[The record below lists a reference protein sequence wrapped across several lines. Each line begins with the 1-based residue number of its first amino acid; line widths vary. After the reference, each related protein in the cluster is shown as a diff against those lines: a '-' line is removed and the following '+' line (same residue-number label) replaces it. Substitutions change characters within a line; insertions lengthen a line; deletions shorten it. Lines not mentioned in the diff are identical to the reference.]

1 MALSKKIYPP
11 TRTRIPNVIRRG
23 KKIMTSEIKMYFIAS
38 REHDSKIAILVSK
51 KIDKR
56 AVVRNKLRRRARE
69 IIHSL
74 LPRTKSSHDIVI
86 SFQKGAQNLSFQELK
101 KKLNIFFKSL

>member
-1 MALSKKIYPP
+1 MVLSKKIYPS
-11 TRTRIPNVIRRG
+11 TRTRIPTIIRRG
-23 KKIMTSEIKMYFIAS
+23 KKVMTSEIKMYFIAS
-38 REHDSKIAILVSK
+38 QERDSRIAILVSK

-56 AVVRNKLRRRARE
+56 AVVRNKLRRRTRE

-74 LPRTKSSHDIVI
+74 LPHTKSSYDIVI

>member
-1 MALSKKIYPP
+1 
-11 TRTRIPNVIRRG
+11 
-23 KKIMTSEIKMYFIAS
+23 MYFIAS
-38 REHDSKIAILVSK
+38 RRHDSKIAILVSK

-74 LPRTKSSHDIVI
+74 LPHVKSSYDIVI
-86 SFQKGAQNLSFQELK
+86 SFQKGVENLSFQELK
-101 KKLNIFFKSL
+101 KKLNKFFKSI